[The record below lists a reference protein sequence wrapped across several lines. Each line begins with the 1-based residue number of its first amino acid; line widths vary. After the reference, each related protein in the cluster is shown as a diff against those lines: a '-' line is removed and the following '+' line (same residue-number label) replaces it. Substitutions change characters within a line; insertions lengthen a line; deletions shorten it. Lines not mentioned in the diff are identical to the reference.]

1 MSRQMMNQDLDES
14 YENFVES
21 NEDLFFFDDSES
33 SICSDEE
40 IDFENEAILK
50 HIAQKREEEQREKD
64 IKQIQGLQE
73 FNIRSRYSWQS
84 PASNDDIG
92 FRDLLVEEQKKQ
104 QSFQSHSTKKTKSV
118 GFKKTTPE
126 IVFGPTGLII
136 KDVACSYFLK
146 GNCTRPKCAYYHP
159 VNEKCR
165 FDPNCKN
172 PKCVFVHSTNANDE
186 KSKHVVKPTITESPQ
201 IKDKRKHRICLNTLK
216 FVENTVVPTGKTCKH
231 GDNCSFAHTIG
242 EIMEAVKAD
251 QEKFQ
256 CKFGKNCRNISF
268 ENFTTVVNNKPK
280 TVFTYQNKTEFCY
293 CPRVHYKESIINFL
307 VRVQNSPRP
316 PPKKEPFINHALIAH
331 A

>member
-1 MSRQMMNQDLDES
+1 MSRQMMNQYLDES

-21 NEDLFFFDDSES
+21 NEELFFFDDSES

-40 IDFENEAILK
+40 IDFEDEEILK
-50 HIAQKREEEQREKD
+50 RISQKREEEQREKD
-64 IKQIQGLQE
+64 MKQIQSLKE
-73 FNIRSRYSWQS
+73 LNIRSKYSWQS
-84 PASNDDIG
+84 PAINDDIG

-104 QSFQSHSTKKTKSV
+104 TFQNQSTKKTKGV
-118 GFKKTTPE
+118 GFKKTTPD
-126 IVFGPTGLII
+126 IFFGPTGLII
-136 KDVACSYFLK
+136 KDLVCSYFLK
-146 GNCTRPKCAYYHP
+146 GNCTRQKCTYYHP

-172 PKCVFVHSTNANDE
+172 PKCVFVHSTNDQE
-186 KSKHVVKPTITESPQ
+186 SKHVVKPTTTSTASPQ
-201 IKDKRKHRICLNTLK
+201 IRDKRKHRICLNTLM

-251 QEKFQ
+251 QEKFK

-268 ENFTTVVNNKPK
+268 ENSTIVVNKKPK

-293 CPRVHYKESIINFL
+293 CPRVHYRESITNFL
-307 VRVQNSPRP
+307 VRVQNAPRP
-316 PPKKEPFINHALIAH
+316 PPKNEALVNHALITPV
-331 A
+331 